1 MFPRDGVVLCSQEM
15 ELCCVP
21 KIWSCVVF
29 PRDGVVLCSLEMELC
44 CVP

>member
-1 MFPRDGVVLCSQEM
+1 MFPRDGVVLR
-15 ELCCVP
+15 
-21 KIWSCVVF
+21 I